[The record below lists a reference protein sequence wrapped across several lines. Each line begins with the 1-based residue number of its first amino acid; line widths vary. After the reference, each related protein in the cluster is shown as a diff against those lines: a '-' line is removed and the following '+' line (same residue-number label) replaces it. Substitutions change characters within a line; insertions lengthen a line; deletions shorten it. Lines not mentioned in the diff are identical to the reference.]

1 MQQTDSEDI
10 IARVIDCPNCAH
22 CIDLYT
28 PELDDPTSLK
38 KIREEEY
45 LTITGWINEYWR
57 QL

>member
-10 IARVIDCPNCAH
+10 IARVIDCSNCAH

-38 KIREEEY
+38 KIREEEF